1 MRKFHFVVITIFITL
16 FSLAACA
23 ADTETHKTVEE
34 FSQPAKSPAPP
45 ATSAAVT
52 AIMTTSKGVIRLKL
66 HDVETPYTVANFV
79 NLAKRGYY
87 NNLTFHRVISD
98 FMIQGGDPS
107 GNGAGGPGYQFADEC
122 VPSLIHDR
130 PGILSMAN
138 AGPGT
143 NGSQFFI
150 THVPTPW
157 LNGKHTVFGSVWG
170 KEDMAVVNSIEKGDK
185 IVSVRIDGDTR
196 ALMEK
201 TKDKVTEWNRI
212 LDVKFPIKK

>member
-1 MRKFHFVVITIFITL
+1 MRKFHFVSVLVLIFTL
-16 FSLAACA
+16 SLFVASSAFSK
-23 ADTETHKTVEE
+23 TEKASS
-34 FSQPAKSPAPP
+34 SQGL
-45 ATSAAVT
+45 T

-66 HDVETPYTVANFV
+66 YDKETPYTVANFV

-87 NNLTFHRVISD
+87 NNLKFHRVIAD
-98 FMIQGGDPS
+98 FMVQGGCPL
-107 GNGAGGPGYQFADEC
+107 GTGTGGPGYNFQDEI
-122 VPSLIHDR
+122 VPALVHDK
-130 PGILSMAN
+130 PGVLSMAN

-170 KEDMAVVNSIEKGDK
+170 KEDMAVVNSIVQGDK
-185 IVSVRIDGDTR
+185 IISVRIDGDTK

-201 TKDKVTEWNRI
+201 AKDKVSAWNKV
-212 LDVKFPIKK
+212 LDAKFPIKK

>member
-1 MRKFHFVVITIFITL
+1 MGKFHIIVRAVLMLALTFV
-16 FSLAACA
+16 FS
-23 ADTETHKTVEE
+23 
-34 FSQPAKSPAPP
+34 
-45 ATSAAVT
+45 TSAFSKTEKSQGLT

-66 HDVETPYTVANFV
+66 NDKDTPYTVANFV

-87 NNLTFHRVISD
+87 NNLSFHRVID
-98 FMIQGGDPS
+98 NFMVQGGCPL
-107 GNGAGGPGYQFADEC
+107 GNGTGGPGYSFADEI
-122 VPSLIHDR
+122 VPALVHDK

-170 KEDMAVVNSIEKGDK
+170 KEDMAVVNSIVQGDR

-201 TKDKVTEWNRI
+201 TKDKVAGWNKV
-212 LDVKFPIKK
+212 LDAKFPVRK